1 LPGAVPGAAEAE
13 TSGALAAP
21 FGAGDET
28 PLLEGEAELIALPA
42 LEAGA
47 IFPDAAPE
55 GATCGEEMAPVGAG
69 AAVVALCARAMPVVI
84 SKAVEASQI
93 ERMIIS

>member
-1 LPGAVPGAAEAE
+1 MPGAVPGAAEAE
-13 TSGALAAP
+13 TSGAPAAP
-21 FGAGDET
+21 FAAGDET
-28 PLLEGEAELIALPA
+28 PLLEGEAELIALPE
-42 LEAGA
+42 LDEGA
-47 IFPDAAPE
+47 ILPGAAPE
-55 GATCGEEMAPVGAG
+55 GATCGDAMAPVGAG